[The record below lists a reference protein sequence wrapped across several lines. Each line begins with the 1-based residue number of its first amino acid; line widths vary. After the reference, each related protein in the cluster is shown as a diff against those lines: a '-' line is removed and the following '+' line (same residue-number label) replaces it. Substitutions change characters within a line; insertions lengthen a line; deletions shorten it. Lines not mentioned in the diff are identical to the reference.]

1 MLIIKSIKQLDNQIV
16 NAKLAG
22 KLVGFAPTMGALHQG
37 HLSLIRLSK
46 KQNDLTV
53 CSIFVNPTQF
63 NDKKDF
69 EKYPNTIARDIEL
82 LIKEKCDIL
91 FLPDVKEMYPKG
103 TGNSGKVD
111 FGFLAETLEGDFRP
125 GHFDGMAQIVE
136 KLLDAVKPH
145 NLYMG
150 QKDYQQ
156 AMIVSKLINERK
168 FKINLVVCPVKREKS
183 GLAMSSRNVRLSE
196 TDLTTAA
203 ELYKGL
209 KKIRT
214 AIIRGQVQ
222 NTTDAEDLASFIFC
236 NPKEIKVEYCSWRKP
251 KTLKKIKS
259 YSENEQSIILIAAW
273 VGGVRLIDNLLVD

>member
-1 MLIIKSIKQLDNQIV
+1 MLIIKTIKQLDNQIV

-111 FGFLAETLEGDFRP
+111 FGFLAETLEGEFRP

-156 AMIVSKLINERK
+156 AMIVSKLISERK

-183 GLAMSSRNVRLSE
+183 GLAMSSRNARLSE
-196 TDLTTAA
+196 TDLTIAA

-209 KKIRT
+209 KKIRM
-214 AIIRGQVQ
+214 AVKKGQVQ
-222 NTTDAEDLASFIFC
+222 NTTDAEDLASSIFC
-236 NPKEIKVEYCSWRKP
+236 NHKEIKVEYCSWRKP

-259 YSENEQSIILIAAW
+259 YSENEQSVILIAAW
-273 VGGVRLIDNLLVD
+273 VGGVRLIDNLLLN